1 MTTRNTFAATA
12 AYALLGRMTAA
23 ERVTGRFMRGPD
35 DHPPAPQ
42 KTVAEL
48 ASETKALFDRKHDE
62 VKAIAE
68 KALAEANKGIPLSNT
83 AKELADQ
90 ALTGLNETKARLDE
104 LEQKAARKG
113 APEDQRQPSIGEQY
127 VNSDEF
133 KAAFAN
139 GARQGQNVGIEVKT
153 ITSLTTDAAGSAG
166 AFVRPQRVQSPMQSL
181 PDRQLT
187 IRSLVA
193 PGQTSSSSIEYVQ
206 ETGFTN
212 NAGMVAEGTLKP
224 QSDLKYGLKNA
235 PVRKIA
241 HWFLASAEILAD
253 APGLRSM
260 IDNRLRYGLAFVEDV
275 QLLKG
280 DGQGQNL
287 TGIKPQAADYAVPVG
302 LAGFA
307 APTMVDKLRIAQLQ
321 VALALYPADGQVLH
335 PDRLGCNR
343 DAEGRR
349 GPLPHRQP
357 AGHDR
362 ADPLGAARGVLHGS
376 DGRRVHGRRV
386 AHGRPALR
394 PRAVRRAGL
403 HRRRRQLPAQH
414 GDDPRRGAPRPDR
427 LPAGSLRRRR
437 LRQRL
442 MQMKGA
448 GFRVRPRPREGR
460 SMAEKQTYTVH
471 RSMIG
476 DGRDYNRGDTREMAP
491 ADAAEMIVSGALS
504 EEGKGPL
511 VREPSVRHTF
521 GAEPSAVNDAGYT
534 TPTGEGV
541 VTDRPA
547 VDQVAVPAKVGKKA

>member
-1 MTTRNTFAATA
+1 MTDET
-12 AYALLGRMTAA
+12 
-23 ERVTGRFMRGPD
+23 
-35 DHPPAPQ
+35 
-42 KTVAEL
+42 KSVAEL
-48 ASETKALFDRKHDE
+48 AAETKAVFDRKHDE

-68 KALAEANKGIPLSNT
+68 KALAEANKGVPLSNT

-113 APEDQRQPSIGEQY
+113 VPEDQRQPSIGEQY

-166 AFVRPQRVQSPMQSL
+166 AFVRPQRVQSPLQSL

-280 DGQGQNL
+280 DGEGQNL

-307 APTMVDKLRIAQLQ
+307 APTMIDKLRIAQLQ

-335 PDRLGCNR
+335 PIDWAVIEMQKDG
-343 DAEGRR
+343 EGRYII
-349 GPLPHRQP
+349 GNPQGTIAPTLWGLPVVSSMGQTVGEFTVGAWRMGAQ
-357 AGHDR
+357 AFDR
-362 ADPLGAARGVLHGS
+362 EQSGVLVS
-376 DGRRVHGRRV
+376 TEDGDNFRRNMVTILAEERLALTV
-386 AHGRPALR
+386 YRPEAF
-394 PRAVRRAGL
+394 V
-403 HRRRRQLPAQH
+403 
-414 GDDPRRGAPRPDR
+414 DGAF
-427 LPAGSLRRRR
+427 AN
-437 LRQRL
+437 
-442 MQMKGA
+442 A
-448 GFRVRPRPREGR
+448 
-460 SMAEKQTYTVH
+460 
-471 RSMIG
+471 
-476 DGRDYNRGDTREMAP
+476 
-491 ADAAEMIVSGALS
+491 
-504 EEGKGPL
+504 
-511 VREPSVRHTF
+511 
-521 GAEPSAVNDAGYT
+521 
-534 TPTGEGV
+534 
-541 VTDRPA
+541 
-547 VDQVAVPAKVGKKA
+547 